1 MKSRTTKRFRELF
14 AALPKNVQDQARA
27 AYRLFLQ
34 NPHHPSLRF
43 KKVHP
48 SKPIWSVRVGLH
60 YRALGVVAGDVIVWF
75 WIGHH
80 AEYDQLLGRL

>member
-48 SKPIWSVRVGLH
+48 SKPMSAFIIEHS
-60 YRALGVVAGDVIVWF
+60 ASSPAT
-75 WIGHH
+75 
-80 AEYDQLLGRL
+80 